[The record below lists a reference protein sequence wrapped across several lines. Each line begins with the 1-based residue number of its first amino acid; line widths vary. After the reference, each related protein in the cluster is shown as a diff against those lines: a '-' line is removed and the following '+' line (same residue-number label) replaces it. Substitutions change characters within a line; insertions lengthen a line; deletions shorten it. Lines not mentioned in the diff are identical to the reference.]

1 MIDKVVFAIMMA
13 TSISLFAQEKTINKS
28 FDGIEKIVF
37 NISSGNCQFVKGE
50 DDKVK
55 AQLVYS
61 YDDEDYKPIFKQDG
75 STLTIKEKFRKNNSS
90 RGDSDWKLTIPD
102 GIDIYFN
109 AGSGNLEINNI
120 AVTVKSNTGSGDV
133 DFNNLTGA
141 VDLNSGSG
149 EVNMDYFKGNLNINT
164 GSGDVDLSNSEG
176 DFNINLG
183 SGSIDANKLSGEI
196 NMNVGSG
203 DIDANNLALNSA
215 SNFNSGS
222 GDVKVILK
230 SILKNNI
237 SVNSGS
243 GDATLDFN
251 GLEIKGEITMKANKH
266 HGEISAPFEFDNVSE
281 EKSGSQTI
289 VKKTAIIG
297 SSKVKINVT
306 TGSGRAAI
314 EK

>member
-1 MIDKVVFAIMMA
+1 MIHKVVFAILMA

-28 FDGIEKIVF
+28 FNNIEKIVF
-37 NISSGNCQFVKGE
+37 NISSGDCQFVKGD
-50 DDKVK
+50 DDKVSVR
-55 AQLVYS
+55 LVYS

-75 STLTIKEKFRKNNSS
+75 STLTIKEKFSNNKSS
-90 RGDSDWKLTIPD
+90 RGDSDWQLSIPD
-102 GIDIYFN
+102 GLEIYFN
-109 AGSGNLEINNI
+109 AGSGDLEINDI

-133 DFNNLTGA
+133 NFSNLTGA

-176 DFNINLG
+176 SFKINLG
-183 SGSIDANKLSGEI
+183 SGTIDVNKLSGEL

-203 DIDANNLALNSA
+203 DIDANNMALTGA

-230 SILKNNI
+230 SALKNDI

-251 GLEIKGEITMKANKH
+251 GLDIEGEIIMKANKRR
-266 HGEISAPFEFDNVSE
+266 GEISAPFKFDNVTE
-281 EKSGSQTI
+281 EKSGNQTI

-297 SSKVKINVT
+297 SSKVKIKVT